1 MTRAGTIFLGLSLG
15 LLTLA
20 AALFFV
26 YSSGW
31 AWAVFAGGVI
41 FLMLALGDEPFS
53 PPDLADELDA
63 MPLVSD
69 DLGEIT
75 IAGGVLAISD
85 SWNLSDGLRL
95 EGVPKE
101 LHVRVR
107 LRGQDEVQA
116 LVALELSGE
125 PTSDESASDNISA
138 DSIPVDSGFV
148 YFGDAALFDHGIRPR
163 NLKKLIETAFEE
175 PGPMRVLVTDPGG
188 THRGVVCQ
196 SGLGAGLYKVEWVS
210 AGTWRLRCGFVS

>member
-1 MTRAGTIFLGLSLG
+1 MTRMGTVFLGLALG
-15 LLTLA
+15 LLTVA

-31 AWAVFAGGVI
+31 AWGVFAAGVI

-53 PPDLADELDA
+53 PAGLADELDS

-69 DLGEIT
+69 ELGEIT

-85 SWNLSDGLRL
+85 SWNLTDGLRL
-95 EGVPKE
+95 EGVPRE

-107 LRGQDEVQA
+107 LREQGDVQA

-125 PTSDESASDNISA
+125 PTSEESESDKVSA

-163 NLKKLIETAFEE
+163 SLKKLIETAFEE
-175 PGPMRVLVTDPGG
+175 PGPMRILVTDPGG

-196 SGLGAGLYKVEWVS
+196 SGLGSGLFKVEWVS